1 VDLSVSGDDVN
12 GWTGEVSVD
21 GFSISPADAMQH
33 VPGEGHLHLMV
44 DGKVFSMVYQ
54 SVFPIPYL
62 GPGEHEIAVVLSSND
77 HRTYV
82 INGDPIIATKIVRV
96 D

>member
-1 VDLSVSGDDVN
+1 
-12 GWTGEVSVD
+12 
-21 GFSISPADAMQH
+21 
-33 VPGEGHLHLMV
+33 MV

-77 HRTYV
+77 HRVYT
-82 INGDPIIATKIVRV
+82 IHGDPIITAKIVRV
-96 D
+96 E